1 MPEQIY
7 KLSPNR
13 DLQCYFLTPSAVAA
27 MSQAT
32 NSGFVVSGMWRQ
44 QFDWAVVEWNRDNVF
59 EHPALRYLP
68 DGDLSGL
75 TLSYQ
80 EQRSGCIP
88 FESNL
93 FPVVDWN
100 NVRIWAPNIEGLPN
114 TSGVSE
120 TVYHVDLAVLPG
132 NESPNNPSH
141 ITPVGNYTPAQAT
154 MTVNTT
160 PGTAGDRVGLAFL
173 EEHYY
178 YTFQG
183 GEDLATIAAGL
194 AEIINDPSIGSQ
206 TFSASSNGPS
216 ITVIWNPRSTSST
229 IPYQSLFGANANRTG
244 MYGFCST
251 STQVWQEPSAIFSGG
266 QFPSTYQVTLN
277 FGALSGYY
285 YYYDDAGNQQ
295 TYPVTQIPTSQARK
309 VRWTWAAD
317 LQPGTFEQT
326 EFQATISNWTVTGN
340 NRQYSVAG
348 PGSRRIEDTDSGVQY
363 TGVWSQP
370 RTPGLDST
378 LWPLQTGNFSGSKI
392 HFTQTNSDSCSVSY
406 TETAQHQLY
415 LGTCLIS
422 PGASITVSV
431 DGSDQSFSLNLP
443 GENVLA
449 RLPLGTFQAGTHSI
463 VLTNNTDSAY
473 LFFDFLEIAYPSSD
487 LPDFDP
493 QAQLALAT
501 DWDTYHSQSL
511 PAERTAWLINKLG
524 FQGRVNHYT
533 GALWFYEIVRTGTQY
548 ASASIAITI
557 GQSAGSSIAELQIG
571 ETTIQHLIL
580 YDDTSDTLA
589 QAFSLLI
596 NNGSNSVWTTVSG
609 NQLTITA
616 RAMGIAGNS
625 IAIGAPAGSQGYSMT
640 PSAVTLSGGIDGTPY
655 DLDANDPLNSTLMAA
670 ADYWRTDL
678 AASPRM
684 NRAARDWHLAYF
696 VALKEYGIDVVA
708 SFSTELMNGDPSE
721 TAGIAQRYPDATPV
735 VLNTPSIQT
744 NFSATAI
751 AFWTQVYV
759 DMAKLQNSAGLTPY
773 LQFGEVQWWYYPKAN
788 SGMPF
793 YDDYTT
799 QQFEAKFGVPMQII
813 ATNDSDPSGFPNEMT
828 FLPGLIGAYTAI
840 IRTAVQTQFPSC
852 RFEVLYPT
860 DTNDTPL
867 DQLVNYPDADWTPGN
882 LNCLKT
888 ESFTYTG
895 AYNLDLSSTSMSVSS
910 AKGFSNGQRSHL
922 VGISDAWTAWIKE
935 VDLAQSQGMESV
947 VLFALDQYC
956 LVGYPAPPLLKVV
969 RSQRQG

>member
-1 MPEQIY
+1 MAEQIY
-7 KLSPNR
+7 KLSPDR

-27 MSQAT
+27 MSGASG
-32 NSGFVVSGMWRQ
+32 SGFVVSGKWRQ

-100 NVRIWAPNIEGLPN
+100 NLRIWAPNIEGLPN
-114 TSGVSE
+114 TTGVTE
-120 TVYHVDLAVLPG
+120 TVYHVNFTVLPSKRTS
-132 NESPNNPSH
+132 ETVSY
-141 ITPVGNYTPAQAT
+141 ITPVGSYTPAQAI
-154 MTVNTT
+154 MTLAAN

-178 YTFQG
+178 YTLAG
-183 GEDLATIAAGL
+183 GEDLPTIAAGL
-194 AEIINDPSIGSQ
+194 AGIINDATAGSQ
-206 TFSASSNGPS
+206 TFSATSNGPS
-216 ITVIWNPRSTSST
+216 ITVTWNPRSTAST
-229 IPYQSLFGANANRTG
+229 IPYQDLFGANANRTG
-244 MYGFCST
+244 MYGFCSAAM
-251 STQVWQEPSAIFSGG
+251 QVWQEPSAIFSGG
-266 QFPSTYQVTLN
+266 QFPSAYQVALN
-277 FGALSGYY
+277 FSALPGYY

-295 TYPVTQIPTSQARK
+295 TQPVNQIPTSHARK

-317 LQPGTFEQT
+317 LQSGIFEQT
-326 EFQATISNWTVTGN
+326 EFQVTISNWTVTGN

-348 PGSRRIEDTDSGVQY
+348 PGSRRVEDTDPIARY

-370 RTPGLDST
+370 ATADLNST

-392 HFTQTNSDSCSVSY
+392 HFTQTSGDSCSLSY
-406 TETAQHQLY
+406 SETAQHELY

-431 DGSDQSFSLNLP
+431 DGSAQSFFLNVP
-443 GENVLA
+443 GENVLT
-449 RLPLGTFQAGTHSI
+449 RLLLGTFQAGAHS
-463 VLTNNTDSAY
+463 VTLANNTDSAY
-473 LFFDFLEIAYPSSD
+473 FFFDFLEIVYPSTD
-487 LPDFDP
+487 LPDFDAHP
-493 QAQLALAT
+493 QLALAT

-524 FQGRVNHYT
+524 FQGRVNHYS
-533 GALWFYEIVRTGTQY
+533 GALWFYEIVRTGSEY
-548 ASASIAITI
+548 ATGAVEITI
-557 GQSAGSSIAELQIG
+557 AQPAGSLVAALQIG

-580 YDDTSDTLA
+580 DYDTSETLA

-596 NNGSNSVWTTVSG
+596 NNGSNSVWSSVNGS
-609 NQLTITA
+609 QLTITA
-616 RAMGIAGNS
+616 RGMGVAGNS
-625 IAIGAPAGSQGYSMT
+625 ISIGVPASSQGYSIS
-640 PSAVTLSGGIDGTPY
+640 PSSLTLSGGIDGAPY
-655 DLDANDPLNSTLMAA
+655 DLDTNDPLNSALIAA

-678 AASPRM
+678 IAAPRM

-696 VALKEYGIDVVA
+696 TALKEYGTDVVA

-721 TAGIAQRYPDATPV
+721 TVGIAQRYPDGTPV
-735 VLNTPSIQT
+735 VLNTPSVQT
-744 NFSATAI
+744 NFSATTI
-751 AFWTQVYV
+751 AFWTQVYLE
-759 DMAKLQNSAGLTPY
+759 MAGLQNSAGLTPY

-799 QQFEAKFGVPMQII
+799 QQFEAKFGVPLKII
-813 ATNDSDPSGFPNEMT
+813 ISNDSDPSAFPNEMA
-828 FLPGLIGAYTAI
+828 FLPSLIGSYTAT
-840 IRTAVQTQFPSC
+840 IRNAVQAQFPNC
-852 RFEVLYPT
+852 RFEVLYPA

-867 DQLVNYPDADWTPGN
+867 NQLVNYPASDWTPGN

-895 AYNLDLSSTSMSVSS
+895 AYNLDLSSTSMDVSA
-910 AKGFSNGQRSHL
+910 AKGFANGERSHL
-922 VGISDAWTAWIKE
+922 VGISDAWTAWMKE
-935 VDLAQSQGMESV
+935 VDFAQSQGMESV

-956 LVGYPAPPLLKVV
+956 LIGYPAPPFVKLV
-969 RSQRQG
+969 RSQRQA